1 MKTMKQQLLAML
13 RHRLLPERSRRATG
27 WHVLMLMLALLIGGS
42 PQARAS
48 WPFDRTGTDAGGG
61 NYRCHGNS
69 DYLYPSAYPEYAYF
83 ETKDKFNIDNDQF
96 YWGFHVRVIYP
107 YFNKSTLSI
116 ILGDHLYSYQNV
128 DSPKNNLY
136 EGEIY
141 LVTSDGTKH
150 LVEKWKKDYGED
162 SYTPLETVDH
172 TWGRVW
178 VSNIEDNNVRVYY
191 APSTKAFEDGVKRIV
206 MKQTVTCKGDEKWNS
221 SRTYNT
227 GWIEYEK
234 DITLS
239 GLETEKPMPKLSAD
253 WGDDGTLTF
262 KAAGVPD
269 KRSNDSYDAQGY
281 NMNLYYR
288 YDNGNKSSKNNT
300 FTTAD
305 GSAISY
311 TNETNG
317 KMDMAYS
324 YWPLTP
330 SADKAKGAYTVPVFV
345 EYRGIVKPNDSHVS
359 IPSGHTL
366 SQPWADGFFVKPFTR
381 PASVDVDF
389 EKWQRKTLV
398 KWTRQNEATGY
409 NGNKE
414 QNVACRYDGKW
425 HVIRYVKG
433 QDVGTYKEIG
443 TVDGS
448 ETKLELTDT
457 DPEYDRD
464 YIYRVVFLPTILE
477 NKYADKLHQLPGY
490 GNDKP
495 TAYDLWNEA
504 SINTNLR
511 LHITL
516 EQDFADE
523 TAVSLKWHYSIPVSG
538 LTWYV
543 EYRPTNEKTWREW
556 TETIAVDP
564 EQTEASAKFGGT
576 VCDPVTYRIKTKLG
590 GMDIYSDTL
599 SATLPTGSYIKNV
612 TATTGTEEKSVW
624 IRWEVGN
631 PDLTTPIKYVVKRRP
646 IGTDEWTTIYEND
659 TEVKAKWEVEDQRP
673 LAGTYYEYTV
683 EAYGTKCAGQVS
695 RSDFAVVPGFSQ
707 ARGTITGHIAYGSG
721 TAVQGVRVNLV
732 KSSAEQEGDQVQ
744 YLSRYIEGTGKG
756 LLWQADSVKYAK
768 QFNGHQPATM
778 QLWAKPASN
787 GSDQMTLATLNG
799 ALQLGVKR
807 VGSEAE
813 YKVSDKYIDYIDGTY
828 TVDEGTGGTG
838 AEGYDKLVD
847 GNIKTKW
854 YSAKKDAGVQ
864 YMCTFHT
871 EKPVMVT
878 AYELTTGNDNST
890 HPGRNPKDWI
900 LAAKLNKDDPW
911 DALAFVWDDK
921 ILEDINSKSY
931 TYATDKQGVYQ
942 YFSFVVFDNKSD
954 EHEEMQLGELRL
966 KTATDTLFIPS
977 VTQGTRPEGVS
988 DQDYCLYAVDLSSGD
1003 PAQYRVTEFPGLT
1016 FSGQDFTHVS
1026 AVYDG
1031 EKQWTFYVGS
1041 DSLRT
1046 GSLTVNNSNWQALPA
1061 AGTNT
1066 LAIGGS
1072 HQALTSTYKG
1082 YVDDVRLWSRALKTA
1097 EVESNYT
1104 RILGGTEEKL
1114 QLYWPLDE
1122 GENVVKYAF
1131 DIACQDGIY
1140 LRNHPEVGPNAVPR
1154 KEVPQ
1159 RLNLYGMTDSEG
1171 DYIIKGIPFQQG
1183 GTNYKVT
1190 PMMGVHEF
1198 SPGTRSMFVSP
1209 TSLTANNIDFEDV
1222 SSFPMMGK
1230 VHYVDT
1236 NIPVEGAVLYV
1247 DGQPQS
1253 KDGNLVR
1260 TNDEGYYEVSV
1271 PIGEHYVEVQLDNH
1285 KMVAGGRFPLT
1296 GRYNFADAVTYN
1308 FQDST
1313 LVNFVG
1319 RVAGGERSDTLGVGF
1334 GHNERIVGGPSK
1346 NNIGVA
1352 TITLRVNSEKLS
1364 FNCKTGTTETHQ
1376 QNRTWAS
1383 DTVSVNSHT
1392 HTGFRNGEDHYIFI
1406 HTDSVTGE
1414 FSALLPPLKYTV
1426 KSIKVESNDAIE
1438 FTELPEIDLTS
1449 IKEMRSDSVRM
1460 VKENSADTVWVKYSY
1475 TTKMVKTYFAPPQLD
1490 VVDANADPGFF
1501 GLKKISFPSE
1511 DGETTIEIDDLY
1523 QKGRDPLYKVG
1534 YPIYRTGQANVYN
1547 LYAYEVYE
1555 NRDVKDKVAH
1565 DTIPLPHVNVT
1576 VANEMSSIQKI
1587 IYKVMDEST
1596 GYKPGQAYELT
1607 TQQVPLDDEG
1617 KAKLTWT
1624 AGLPNITEP
1633 FTRKFSIALERKER
1647 TYNVADFDA
1656 IVIGQL
1662 TNGNNFVT
1670 KGPDVVNF
1678 VLRDP
1683 QGAKSTTKLTKGE
1696 THTKTFYDTR
1706 KAYGEYSLDFNVL
1719 FGLANDIGTGVGVV
1733 LLHEIDNFATMD
1745 AGVKTSWEK
1754 TWNEDS
1760 LYVKTTTENIATSD
1774 SKPYVGAPGD
1784 VYIGKSL
1791 NYLIG
1796 GCRRLLIAYNEE
1808 KKKYE
1813 VKMVE
1818 SIAFGDTISTA
1829 FKFTQYELETVMIPK
1844 WKDMRREFLTEVASE
1859 AAARSYVNN
1868 GSKTVYLT
1876 WKGLNADNYEEGK
1889 DYIWAT
1895 PKSWETSGVPGGFQ
1909 RDSVA
1914 WCNTQISL
1922 WEQAISDNEA
1932 DKVRLMNAGQKKEN
1946 ISIDGGSSYSYSIR
1960 ESGTKHHETIIDWKM
1975 GFIANQS
1982 ITFHGKNIV
1991 HVGCETSIKTEDG
2004 GGFVRGDGTIDEDFT
2019 EWEYNIEDGNRDT
2032 DLSLTIY
2039 HSDSKKYSDFF
2050 SVFGGQTYNPY
2061 QPQEVTHYYK
2071 PGTPLGN
2078 STEQM
2083 EQPDMR
2089 IGLPGENPST
2099 SVTVTDIPAGG
2110 EATVVLQC
2118 TNLGNA
2124 HQGVMFSYG
2133 LEVLDETNTNGLQIL
2148 MDGVPIN
2155 GRSLYLEHGE
2165 SVTKVLTIRQTDQ
2178 SILDYEGIKLWFES
2192 QYEPSN
2198 IHSEVTLN
2206 AHFVPSSSPVELAID
2221 EPVVNSNTPGG
2232 ELQMKLK
2239 GFNRQF
2245 KNLRNVGVQYRFQ
2258 GSTQWTDLHTWWVNP
2273 NDTIGRDSLSHKL
2286 LPKTGDLRLALD
2298 MTSNLAY
2305 PEGNYEFRAFTTT
2318 PYGTEQVH
2326 VYSDVAAVI
2335 KDRKR
2340 PINLYTPAPAN
2351 GILGYGDQMA
2361 IEFNEDIVPG
2371 YVGGDNVVVT
2381 AKLNSSEVHHD
2392 VAYQLVPFEEMM
2404 PRTVNPV
2411 FLTSSFAMDFWLN
2424 WHEAGTILHLGEKT
2438 DNFALSIGDDGYVTV
2453 TMGNNTY
2460 RSDAA
2465 VPKDKWTFFAL
2476 NYDTEKKAFNML
2488 ALQDEKNIYLFS
2500 NRPVTMENVQAV
2512 HYLSDNCLYLGP
2524 VEADIHSL
2532 GLYNYC
2538 RDLSL
2543 ASEDKY
2549 NAKDGYV
2556 YGLANF
2562 WPMDEGHGTVA
2573 GDLRHTHDFVV
2584 KDMWKLENKNYGL
2597 MINKPE
2603 GIMADITQVG
2613 TGDGESYAIEMWYN
2627 KSGNPKGETVFETAT
2642 PDPYSPK
2649 TNLNEVT
2656 NLHLRFDSLQNL
2668 VLDYGGKSQVVAS
2681 HEAFPD
2687 LRRYHHYALNV
2698 VRGQA
2703 ASFYL
2708 DGQRTAVIPEADV
2721 PPMQGTSLVVGRN
2734 NEMLALVDEIRIWHA
2749 ALSESRLLGN
2759 MYNTIDTADV
2769 YSRGLVAYYPFEKT
2783 GKENGVT
2790 TKVIALENMAP
2801 KATAMVL
2808 PADTASLIALT
2819 PPLKNAPDETVLT
2832 ATPVASDRKVV
2843 INLSMVGLTARQ
2855 LEGTTL
2861 NITVDKVRDLHG
2873 NESQPIRWTAYVQ
2886 QNTLKWMKD
2895 SVNVIKKYGEDYTFD
2910 VDIEN
2915 KSGSTEYYTLYN
2927 MPQWLL
2933 LVDSERSD
2941 DVSPLRTKTLRFR
2954 VNPLTPVGNYDAT
2967 IGLQGNNGI
2976 QEPMRIVM
2984 KVRGERPQ
2992 WAVDPTKYE
3001 HQMSIVGQVY
3011 INGIL
3016 MENSESMVAAFIGD
3030 ECRGVASPERVRG
3043 AAYVTMTV
3051 YGKDTPAADMGKT
3064 LSFRIWDASQGVA
3077 YTDAQIAVDGSPID
3091 VTFSQDKMLGN
3102 FDKPVI
3108 WTKSENVEQL
3118 IPVHLN
3124 WNWIAFGVVPK
3135 SPYLDHIFADYADWQ
3150 LLIKDR
3156 TLFSDYN
3163 GAEWNGTLQPVA
3175 NAMYKLR
3182 IDRLPTTKKEAP
3194 NSLLAVSGR
3203 QLKEKSERAV
3213 TLSKGWNWIA
3223 YTPLTTMTVDEAL
3236 AAANPQTGDI
3246 VKSQTAVA
3254 IYGPYGWEGSLK
3266 ALEGGHGYLYFT
3278 NDSTGKSFLYPAA
3291 SSASAKARMAAP
3303 RAAEED
3309 ELRIFHPVELGLY
3322 PSNMTMVIRLLAADG
3337 SPVDTCE
3344 VGAFIGDEC
3353 RGAARASSRGL
3364 YYLVISGEGAGQPM
3378 TLRSCIDGKII
3389 DIDNSLMYVS
3399 EDNIGTSWEP
3409 YVIDLSEIRTG
3420 ISAIAADDDENDS
3433 DWYTLQGFKI
3443 GRKPTQPGVYIHHGK
3458 KVVIKLKK

>member
-1 MKTMKQQLLAML
+1 MRAMINN
-13 RHRLLPERSRRATG
+13 RQ
-27 WHVLMLMLALLIGGS
+27 V
-42 PQARAS
+42 
-48 WPFDRTGTDAGGG
+48 
-61 NYRCHGNS
+61 CS
-69 DYLYPSAYPEYAYF
+69 D
-83 ETKDKFNIDNDQF
+83 
-96 YWGFHVRVIYP
+96 
-107 YFNKSTLSI
+107 
-116 ILGDHLYSYQNV
+116 ILGASL
-128 DSPKNNLY
+128 
-136 EGEIY
+136 
-141 LVTSDGTKH
+141 
-150 LVEKWKKDYGED
+150 
-162 SYTPLETVDH
+162 
-172 TWGRVW
+172 
-178 VSNIEDNNVRVYY
+178 
-191 APSTKAFEDGVKRIV
+191 
-206 MKQTVTCKGDEKWNS
+206 
-221 SRTYNT
+221 
-227 GWIEYEK
+227 
-234 DITLS
+234 
-239 GLETEKPMPKLSAD
+239 
-253 WGDDGTLTF
+253 
-262 KAAGVPD
+262 
-269 KRSNDSYDAQGY
+269 
-281 NMNLYYR
+281 
-288 YDNGNKSSKNNT
+288 
-300 FTTAD
+300 
-305 GSAISY
+305 
-311 TNETNG
+311 
-317 KMDMAYS
+317 
-324 YWPLTP
+324 
-330 SADKAKGAYTVPVFV
+330 
-345 EYRGIVKPNDSHVS
+345 
-359 IPSGHTL
+359 PSGTFISDL
-366 SQPWADGFFVKPFTR
+366 SV
-381 PASVDVDF
+381 
-389 EKWQRKTLV
+389 
-398 KWTRQNEATGY
+398 
-409 NGNKE
+409 
-414 QNVACRYDGKW
+414 
-425 HVIRYVKG
+425 
-433 QDVGTYKEIG
+433 
-443 TVDGS
+443 
-448 ETKLELTDT
+448 
-457 DPEYDRD
+457 
-464 YIYRVVFLPTILE
+464 
-477 NKYADKLHQLPGY
+477 
-490 GNDKP
+490 
-495 TAYDLWNEA
+495 
-504 SINTNLR
+504 
-511 LHITL
+511 
-516 EQDFADE
+516 
-523 TAVSLKWHYSIPVSG
+523 
-538 LTWYV
+538 
-543 EYRPTNEKTWREW
+543 
-556 TETIAVDP
+556 
-564 EQTEASAKFGGT
+564 
-576 VCDPVTYRIKTKLG
+576 
-590 GMDIYSDTL
+590 
-599 SATLPTGSYIKNV
+599 
-612 TATTGTEEKSVW
+612 TTGTEEQK
-624 IRWEVGN
+624 
-631 PDLTTPIKYVVKRRP
+631 VVLQWKVERP
-646 IGTDEWTTIYEND
+646 D
-659 TEVKAKWEVEDQRP
+659 TEHDIYYRVLRRIVGDSTWVTLNSSIHGTFSEYDYTDDRAQ
-673 LAGTYYEYTV
+673 AGTYYEYAV
-683 EAYGTKCAGQVS
+683 QAFGALCDEQLKQ
-695 RSDFAVVPGFSQ
+695 SDMIVKPGFSQ

-721 TAVQGVRVNLV
+721 TAVEGVRVNLV
-732 KSSAEQEGDQVQ
+732 KASADQEGEQAQ
-744 YLSRYIEGTGKG
+744 YLSRYIDGDGKG
-756 LLWQADSVKYAK
+756 LLWQGDSATYAELL
-768 QFNGHQPATM
+768 GGRQPVTL
-778 QLWAKPASN
+778 QLWAKPSGD
-787 GSDQMTLATLNG
+787 GSSQMSLATLNG
-799 ALQLGVKR
+799 ALQIGVKR
-807 VGSEAE
+807 VGAGYCLFAADLSGGNAAN
-813 YKVSDKYIDYIDGTY
+813 Y
-828 TVDEGTGGTG
+828 TVKE
-838 AEGYDKLVD
+838 Y
-847 GNIKTKW
+847 
-854 YSAKKDAGVQ
+854 
-864 YMCTFHT
+864 
-871 EKPVMVT
+871 
-878 AYELTTGNDNST
+878 
-890 HPGRNPKDWI
+890 
-900 LAAKLNKDDPW
+900 
-911 DALAFVWDDK
+911 
-921 ILEDINSKSY
+921 
-931 TYATDKQGVYQ
+931 
-942 YFSFVVFDNKSD
+942 
-954 EHEEMQLGELRL
+954 
-966 KTATDTLFIPS
+966 
-977 VTQGTRPEGVS
+977 
-988 DQDYCLYAVDLSSGD
+988 
-1003 PAQYRVTEFPGLT
+1003 PALT
-1016 FSGQDFTHVS
+1016 FSDYDFTHVT

-1031 EKQWTFYVGS
+1031 QKQWTFYVGT
-1041 DSLRT
+1041 DSLLT
-1046 GSLTVNNSNWQALPA
+1046 GSLTVANNNWKAIPA

-1066 LAIGGS
+1066 LAVGGS
-1072 HQALTSTYKG
+1072 NQAVAGTYKG
-1082 YVDDVRLWSRALKTA
+1082 FVDDIRLWTRALKAA

-1104 RILGGTEEKL
+1104 RILGGTEDGL
-1114 QLYWPLDE
+1114 RLYWPLDE
-1122 GENVVKYAF
+1122 GEQVRQYAF

-1140 LRNHPEVGPNAVPR
+1140 QLNHPEVGANAVPR
-1154 KEVPQ
+1154 REVP
-1159 RLNLYGMTDSEG
+1159 RLLTLYGMTDSEG

-1183 GTNYKVT
+1183 GTNYKVS
-1190 PMMGVHEF
+1190 PMMGIHEF

-1222 SSFPMMGK
+1222 SSFPMKGK

-1236 NIPVEGAVLYV
+1236 NIPVEGAILYV

-1253 KDGNLVR
+1253 KDGKLLQ
-1260 TNDEGYYEVSV
+1260 TDDEGRYEVSV
-1271 PIGEHYVEVQLDNH
+1271 PIGEHFVEVRLDNH
-1285 KMVAGGRFPLT
+1285 TMVGGGRFPLT

-1319 RVAGGERSDTLGVGF
+1319 RVAGGERNDTLGVGF
-1334 GHNERIVGGPSK
+1334 GHNERIVGRPSV

-1352 TITLRVNSEKLS
+1352 TITLKVNSEKLS

-1426 KSIKVESNDAIE
+1426 KSIAVESNKSANPIE
-1438 FTELPEIDLTS
+1438 FTELPEIDMTS
-1449 IKEMRSDSVRM
+1449 ARNDMRSDSVLM
-1460 VKENSADTVWVKYSY
+1460 VLENSADTAWVKYSY
-1475 TTKMVKTYFAPPQLD
+1475 NTKMVKTYFAQPQLVVTQQGSKAFGEQEMLKYRLSNTEEADIKDIWVVEADGSIKYNHNYPVFARNKEYKFD
-1490 VVDANADPGFF
+1490 VRGY
-1501 GLKKISFPSE
+1501 E
-1511 DGETTIEIDDLY
+1511 LY
-1523 QKGRDPLYKVG
+1523 TNYDQG
-1534 YPIYRTGQANVYN
+1534 T
-1547 LYAYEVYE
+1547 
-1555 NRDVKDKVAH
+1555 DKAVN
-1565 DTIPLPHVNVT
+1565 DTIALNGLLVT
-1576 VANEMSSIQKI
+1576 VTNEMSNTQDVVAKI
-1587 IYKVMDEST
+1587 LDASQT
-1596 GYKPGQAYELT
+1596 GLKPGDIPKPKRTQMLLDKEGRNTVTFT
-1607 TQQVPLDDEG
+1607 TG
-1617 KAKLTWT
+1617 F
-1624 AGLPNITEP
+1624 PNVTYP
-1633 FTRKFSIALERKER
+1633 YTRRYSMTFERKNR
-1647 TYNVADFDA
+1647 TYSGQQFDG
-1656 IVIGQL
+1656 IVFGEL
-1662 TNGNNFVT
+1662 TNGDNFVT
-1670 KGPDVVNF
+1670 AGPDHVDM

-1683 QGAKSTTKLTKGE
+1683 PGAKSKVTWKSGTSHTKLT
-1696 THTKTFYDTR
+1696 R
-1706 KAYGEYSLDFNVL
+1706 KASGNYGEVSLEFENL
-1719 FGLANDIGTGVGVV
+1719 FGSKLETVNGGLGFAIISNQKAEQTLSVG
-1733 LLHEIDNFATMD
+1733 L
-1745 AGVKTSWEK
+1745 KTSW
-1754 TWNEDS
+1754 TSTTNRDTT
-1760 LYVKTTTENIATSD
+1760 YVNTTAENISSSTGSR
-1774 SKPYVGAPGD
+1774 YVGAKGD
-1784 VYIGKSL
+1784 VFIGKSH
-1791 NYLIG
+1791 NLIVG
-1796 GCRRLLIAYNEE
+1796 TCRKLGFHREAGRIVIGL
-1808 KKKYE
+1808 K
-1813 VKMVE
+1813 
-1818 SIAFGDTISTA
+1818 
-1829 FKFTQYELETVMIPK
+1829 ETVAVNDEFKTDFVYTTREIEETMIPK
-1844 WKDMRREFLTEVASE
+1844 LIDTRNSLLEYMKE
-1859 AAARSYVNN
+1859 ADAKSYVNN
-1868 GSKTVYLT
+1868 TDQDVYLT
-1876 WKGLNADNYEEGK
+1876 WKKPGEEGYGEEGTYVWKQGKNGKSQDMVNYYNSSVSSWKKRLAENEQDKIEAMAARDKYLKENRSFDGGTSYTYSERRDSTWAKTENSSSKGGIASGFKFGVGTNIAASWGLNMIINAEVGGIDNSVKGDSLDNKHTYVELDYEL
-1889 DYIWAT
+1889 
-1895 PKSWETSGVPGGFQ
+1895 
-1909 RDSVA
+1909 
-1914 WCNTQISL
+1914 N
-1922 WEQAISDNEA
+1922 
-1932 DKVRLMNAGQKKEN
+1932 
-1946 ISIDGGSSYSYSIR
+1946 
-1960 ESGTKHHETIIDWKM
+1960 
-1975 GFIANQS
+1975 
-1982 ITFHGKNIV
+1982 
-1991 HVGCETSIKTEDG
+1991 
-2004 GGFVRGDGTIDEDFT
+2004 
-2019 EWEYNIEDGNRDT
+2019 DGNPGT
-2032 DLSLTIY
+2032 D
-2039 HSDSKKYSDFF
+2039 F
-2050 SVFGGQTYNPY
+2050 SVDILRSPRGWGDIFVLRGGQSYNPY
-2061 QPQEVTHYYK
+2061 EGEELAQYYEPEK
-2071 PGTPLGN
+2071 KHVISYG
-2078 STEQM
+2078 TEQM
-2083 EQPDMR
+2083 EQPVIRVSTD
-2089 IGLPGENPST
+2089 GEVGAT
-2099 SVTVTDIPAGG
+2099 SATLNDIPAGG
-2110 EATVVLQC
+2110 TGQFTLHL
-2118 TNLGNA
+2118 TNGTTA
-2124 HQGVMFSYG
+2124 HQTYPFTYLLDVAEIYNQQG
-2133 LEVLDETNTNGLQIL
+2133 LEVL
-2148 MDGVPIN
+2148 MDGVPAN
-2155 GRSLYLEHGE
+2155 GRG
-2165 SVTKVLTIRQTDQ
+2165 VMIPAGQTVKKVITVRQTDQ
-2178 SILDYEGIKLWFES
+2178 SVLDYEGVVLWFES
-2192 QYEPSN
+2192 QYQPTKIYDECK
-2198 IHSEVTLN
+2198 LN
-2206 AHFVPSSSPVELAID
+2206 VHFVPSSSPVELAID

-2232 ELQMKLK
+2232 KLQMRLK

-2258 GSTQWTDLHTWWVNP
+2258 GSTQWTDLHTWWVHE

-2298 MTSNLAY
+2298 MTSDLAY

-2318 PYGTEQVH
+2318 PYGTEMVH

-2335 KDRKR
+2335 KDRTL

-2453 TMGNNTY
+2453 TMSNNTY

-2476 NYDTEKKAFNML
+2476 NYDTEKKVFNML
-2488 ALQDEKNIYLFS
+2488 ALQDKNNIDLFS

-2512 HYLSDNCLYLGP
+2512 HYLSDNRLYLGP

-2538 RDLSL
+2538 RDLSK
-2543 ASEDKY
+2543 ANEEKY

-2603 GIMADITQVG
+2603 GVMADITQVG
-2613 TGDGESYAIEMWYN
+2613 TSDGESYAIEMWYN

-2642 PDPYSPK
+2642 PDPYSPM
-2649 TNLNEVT
+2649 TNLNTVT

-2783 GKENGVT
+2783 GEENGVT

-2801 KATAMVL
+2801 KAAAMVL

-2927 MPQWLL
+2927 MPQWLS

-2954 VNPLTPVGNYDAT
+2954 VNPLVPVGNYDAT

-2992 WAVDPTKYE
+2992 WAVDPTKYQ

-3016 MENSESMVAAFIGD
+3016 MENAESMVAAFIGD

-3043 AAYVTMTV
+3043 AAYVTMNV
-3051 YGKDTPAADMGKT
+3051 YGDDTKAKDRGKALT
-3064 LSFRIWDASQGVA
+3064 FRIWDATQGVA

-3091 VTFSQDKMLGN
+3091 ITFQQDKLIGN
-3102 FDKPVI
+3102 FDHPAI

-3203 QLKEKSERAV
+3203 QLKEDAERAV

-3303 RAAEED
+3303 RRAAEED

-3322 PSNMTMVIRLLAADG
+3322 PSNMTMVIRLLGIDG
-3337 SPVDTCE
+3337 SSIDTCE

-3378 TLRSCIDGKII
+3378 TLRSCIDGEII

-3399 EDNIGTSWEP
+3399 EDNIGTSWDP
-3409 YVIDLSEIRTG
+3409 YVIDLSGLMTG
-3420 ISAIAADDDENDS
+3420 ITSVSDSDTDDDS
-3433 DWYTLQGFKI
+3433 DWWTLQGFKI
-3443 GRKPTQPGVYIHHGK
+3443 GRKPTQPGVYIHHGN
-3458 KVVIKLKK
+3458 KVTIKRVK